1 MASQQVLRARARRS
15 RGAAFI
21 LQRIFRLI
29 LFSAA
34 WFSFWPAASGKSG
47 AALAQDESTGGG
59 DFSHTAHPAVQYLF
73 PEQLSVS
80 AGKPATAD
88 LHFRIASG
96 LHINSHKP
104 YEKNLIP
111 TNLMVVEEPGLKV
124 AAVDFPAG
132 KDFAF
137 SFAPTEKISVYSDE
151 FVLHAHLTAER
162 GDHLLQ
168 AKLRYQACDASTC
181 FPPKTIPV
189 AIDIIAK

>member
-1 MASQQVLRARARRS
+1 MLNRTLPRVLWLVTLSFSLLSQ
-15 RGAAFI
+15 
-21 LQRIFRLI
+21 I
-29 LFSAA
+29 LFATRKSHTVLAQEAA
-34 WFSFWPAASGKSG
+34 TPNVNPEVSRPAAP
-47 AALAQDESTGGG
+47 L
-59 DFSHTAHPAVQYLF
+59 AVQYLF
-73 PEQLSVS
+73 PEQISVI
-80 AGKPATAD
+80 AGKQTTTD
-88 LHFRIASG
+88 LHFRVANG

-104 YEKNLIP
+104 FDKNLIP
-111 TNLMVVEEPGLKV
+111 TNLVVIEQPGLKV

-151 FVLHAHLTAER
+151 FILHAHITAER

-168 AKLRYQACDASTC
+168 GALRYQACDASTC